1 MSKKKLWSE
10 LENTLGYNQLEIED
24 LSQKKILEA
33 FEKLNQEQLNDIL
46 LELTN
51 STKEESDSKEETLNN
66 LKAILKKKKYDIYDL
81 QEAIAQAIEANLSD
95 VEGMLTPEL
104 RLAENTEQLIDELHE
119 LDDDEIKHIIRILK
133 AKGYK
138 FPKKDPDDDYLYV
151 LEDCEQKI
159 KFEDLRAAVLL
170 VV

>member
-1 MSKKKLWSE
+1 MGKKKLWSD
-10 LENTLGYNQLEIED
+10 LENALGYNQLEIED
-24 LSQKKILEA
+24 LSQKKLLEA
-33 FEKLNQEQLNDIL
+33 LEKLNHEQLGDVIF
-46 LELTN
+46 ELTDDTKAEG
-51 STKEESDSKEETLNN
+51 SHKEESFNY
-66 LKAILKKKKYDIYDL
+66 LKALLKKKKYDIYDL
-81 QEAIAQAIEANLSD
+81 QEAIVQTIETNLSD
-95 VEGMLTPEL
+95 EEGVLSPEI

-151 LEDCEQKI
+151 LDDCEQKI